1 MPRRILIVEDDPAV
15 SSLLTEILARAGYE
29 VTAADS
35 AFGLAGLVRDLRPVA
50 ILLDLGLPFRP
61 GVDVLNEL
69 KTDARTAHV
78 PVIVLSGLTEILS
91 EERRSL
97 AAAVLAKPFD
107 PERLLDVLQ
116 QTRAE
121 SYRDPGAA

>member
-1 MPRRILIVEDDPAV
+1 LAQSIFVVEDDPAV

-35 AFGLAGLVRDLRPVA
+35 AFGLAGLVRDIQPAA

-61 GVDVLNEL
+61 GVDLLNEL
-69 KTDARTAHV
+69 KADARTAHV

-91 EERRSL
+91 EERRAL

-107 PERLLDVLQ
+107 TERLLDVLE
-116 QTRAE
+116 QTCAQ
-121 SYRDPGAA
+121 SSRDPGAA

>member
-1 MPRRILIVEDDPAV
+1 MAQRIFVVEDDPAL

-29 VTAADS
+29 VTGVDS
-35 AFGLAGLVRDLRPVA
+35 AFGLAALVRDLQPAA

-61 GVDVLNEL
+61 GVDLLSEL
-69 KTDARTAHV
+69 KADARTAQV

-91 EERRSL
+91 EERRAL

-107 PERLLDVLQ
+107 MERLLDVLQ
-116 QTRAE
+116 QTCA
-121 SYRDPGAA
+121 SSARDPGAA